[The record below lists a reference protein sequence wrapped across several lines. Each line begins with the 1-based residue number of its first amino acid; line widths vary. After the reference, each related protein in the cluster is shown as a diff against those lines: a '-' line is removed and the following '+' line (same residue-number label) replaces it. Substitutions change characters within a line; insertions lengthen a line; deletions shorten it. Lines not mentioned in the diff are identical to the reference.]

1 MSRSRKT
8 LRRQT
13 SFWAPSTHRF
23 KITHSLTRVCAK
35 SWLLRHSHFVTFPIW
50 IIRERGFHIL
60 AGWSPLPVSVI
71 VHAGLRGYFPGVQI
85 WESMS
90 LIRFWLNRCQGAS
103 LHQIL
108 RGCVVDP
115 VPRGGE
121 QDEICHLENC
131 CYSSHTSDAA
141 SSSNWQTDPL
151 QHTWGLH

>member
-1 MSRSRKT
+1 M
-8 LRRQT
+8 
-13 SFWAPSTHRF
+13 
-23 KITHSLTRVCAK
+23 
-35 SWLLRHSHFVTFPIW
+35 
-50 IIRERGFHIL
+50 RERVTHPLRAQSLPGSLL
-60 AGWSPLPVSVI
+60 APN
-71 VHAGLRGYFPGVQI
+71 F
-85 WESMS
+85 
-90 LIRFWLNRCQGAS
+90 
-103 LHQIL
+103 L